1 MISSAQYRTAL
12 IRLSLFHIAVI
23 AASNYLVQ
31 LPFTLF
37 GFHTTW
43 GALSFPFIYLATD
56 LTVRIFGA
64 GLARRIIFAVMLPAL
79 ASSYVL
85 SVLFF
90 EASFQGLGAL
100 SEFNLFVARIALASF
115 MAYVLGQIMD
125 VSVFNR
131 LRQIRAWWVAPTC
144 STIFGN
150 LVDTLAFFSL
160 AFWRSPDPFMAEH
173 WVEIAWVDYGFKL
186 VFSLALFVPAY
197 GLLLKYLSRKVL
209 GDAQAALQTS
219 H

>member
-1 MISSAQYRTAL
+1 MISAQQYRSAL

-64 GLARRIIFAVMLPAL
+64 DLARRIIFAVMLPAL

-90 EASFQGLGAL
+90 EASYQGLGAL
-100 SEFNLFVARIALASF
+100 TEFNLFVARIALASF

-131 LRQIRAWWVAPTC
+131 LRQIKAWWVAPTC

-186 VFSLALFVPAY
+186 VFSLGLFVPAY
-197 GLLLKYLSRKVL
+197 GLLLKYLSRRIL
-209 GDAQAALQTS
+209 GDDQAALQTS
-219 H
+219 R